1 MVVEQRPTF
10 CRICEPLCGMI
21 ATVEDGRLIALR
33 PDKEHPLSRGFACQK
48 GIAFTEVNND
58 PDRITVPLRRR
69 ADGEFEEVGW
79 AEALDDIAARLT
91 TILRRHGSGSVGWYM
106 GNPGAFSFGHAMWSG
121 LFTKGLGRRSH
132 YFTASSQ
139 DVSNRLLASQLLYG
153 SPAAIPVPD
162 LTRADLCVVIGAN
175 PVVSHG
181 SMITAPRIKDRLH
194 DIVKRGGRVVVI
206 DPRRTETAAEFE
218 WLGIRPDT
226 DAFLLLAV
234 LHVLFGEGLADI
246 DAIRRQATG
255 IDWLRQQCV
264 PFSPEATAAV
274 TGIDAETVRA
284 LARDLAGSAGASVYG
299 RFGTSTGRSGTLTSY
314 LLDAVNLVSGNLDR
328 AGGAMFGSLGIPGTR
343 LALKVLTPLM
353 QRAYR
358 RNRSRVG
365 GFPQV
370 IGSEPATMMAKEIS
384 TPGPGQIKALFV
396 SAGNPVLSVP
406 NGAELVAAAAQLDL
420 MVGLDLY
427 VTETTALCDY
437 VLPATTMYERDD
449 FPVLA
454 QGQQLTPFRQASA
467 AVVAPA
473 GQAKPEWEI
482 IDQLMRRMAR
492 QTPVFALIAAV
503 RQMLRILG
511 IEFGPRLMMDAV
523 IRLAD
528 GGDKFGLRRGGLNFA
543 RLATDRPHGEIVDP
557 HLREAVL
564 PATVPYPGGRVRLA
578 HDGIAGEVDKLR
590 QRHEPAGY
598 PLRLIGMR
606 EPRSENSWMHNSPL
620 LMRGDRSHRALM
632 HVDDAAEAGISAGDS
647 IDISSPWGRITV
659 TVGLTKDLVPG
670 VIAVPH
676 GWGHNGTGGWR
687 VANRAGGANVNAL
700 MSTHPHDVESLAG
713 MAWLTGVPVRV
724 DHTAGLHAAPREGE
738 RLR

>member
-1 MVVEQRPTF
+1 MAPLVEHRPTF

-21 ATVEDGRLIALR
+21 ATVEDGRLTALR
-33 PDKEHPLSRGFACQK
+33 PDKDHPLSRGFACQK
-48 GIAFTEVNND
+48 GIAFTEIHND

-69 ADGEFEEVGW
+69 GDGEFEEVSW
-79 AEALDDIAARLT
+79 DDALDDIAARLSD
-91 TILRRHGSGSVGWYM
+91 IVRRHGSGAVGWYM

-121 LFTKGLGRRSH
+121 LFTKALGRRSH

-139 DVSNRLLASQLLYG
+139 DVSNRILASQLLYG

-162 LTRADLCVVIGAN
+162 LTRARLCVVVGAN

-206 DPRRTETAAEFE
+206 DPRKTETAAQFE
-218 WLGIRPDT
+218 WLGIRPDS
-226 DAFLLLAV
+226 DAFLLLALLQV
-234 LHVLFGEGLADI
+234 MFDEGLADI
-246 DAIRRQATG
+246 EAIKRQATG
-255 IDWLRQQCV
+255 VDWLRERCV
-264 PFSPEATAAV
+264 PFTPEATAGL
-274 TGIDAETVRA
+274 TGIDPETVRG
-284 LARDLAGSAGASVYG
+284 LARDLARCPGASVYG

-328 AGGAMFGSLGIPGTR
+328 AGGAMFGSLGIPGQR
-343 LALKVLTPLM
+343 LALKLLAPAM

-370 IGSEPATMMAKEIS
+370 FGSEPATMMAKEIA

-406 NGAELVAAAAQLDL
+406 NGEELVSAASQLQL
-420 MVGLDLY
+420 MVGLDFY

-454 QGQQLTPFRQASA
+454 QGQQLTPFRQASD

-473 GQAKPEWEI
+473 GQAKPEWKIVDE
-482 IDQLMRRMAR
+482 LMRRMAR
-492 QTPVFALIAAV
+492 QTLGFALVAAI
-503 RQMLRILG
+503 RKLLSLTG
-511 IEFGPRLMMDAV
+511 TEFGPRLLMDAV

-528 GGDKFGLRRGGLNFA
+528 GGDRFGLRRGGLNFA
-543 RLATDRPHGEIVDP
+543 KLAADRPHGAIIEP
-557 HLREAVL
+557 HLQEGVL
-564 PATVPYPGGRVRLA
+564 PRTVPYPGGRVRLA
-578 HDGIAGEVDKLR
+578 HEGIAGEIVKLR
-590 QRHEPAGY
+590 RRKEPAEY

-620 LMRGDRSHRALM
+620 LMRGDRGHRALM
-632 HVDDAAEAGISAGDS
+632 HVDDAAGLAVADGGRIQ
-647 IDISSPWGRITV
+647 INSPWGEITV
-659 TVGLTKDLVPG
+659 TVGLTKDIVPG

-676 GWGHNGTGGWR
+676 GWGHDGTGGWR
-687 VANRAGGANVNAL
+687 VANRAGGSNVNTL
-700 MSTHPHDVESLAG
+700 MSTEPEDVEALAG

-724 DHTAGLHAAPREGE
+724 RPTDCASL
-738 RLR
+738 L

>member
-1 MVVEQRPTF
+1 MGVEHRPTF

-21 ATVEDGRLIALR
+21 ATVEDGRLTALR

-48 GIAFTEVNND
+48 GIAFTEINND
-58 PDRITVPLRRR
+58 PDRITAPLRRR
-69 ADGEFEEVGW
+69 ADGEFEEVSW
-79 AEALDDIAARLT
+79 DEALDDIAARLT
-91 TILRRHGSGSVGWYM
+91 AILRQHGSGAVGWYM

-139 DVSNRLLASQLLYG
+139 DVSNRILASQLLYG

-162 LTRADLCVVIGAN
+162 LTRAALCVVIGAN

-194 DIVKRGGRVVVI
+194 DIVKRGGRVLVI
-206 DPRRTETAAEFE
+206 DPRKTETAAQFE
-218 WLGIRPDT
+218 WLGIRPDS
-226 DAFLLLAV
+226 DAFLLLALLQV
-234 LHVLFGEGLADI
+234 MFDEGLADQA
-246 DAIRRQATG
+246 AIRRQASG
-255 IDWLRQQCV
+255 IDWLRDQCV
-264 PFSPEATAAV
+264 PFTPEATAEV
-274 TGIDAETVRA
+274 TGIDPATVRG
-284 LARDLAGSAGASVYG
+284 LARDLARTAGASVYG

-328 AGGAMFGSLGIPGTR
+328 AGGAMFGSLGIPGQR
-343 LALKVLTPLM
+343 LALKVLAPVM

-370 IGSEPATMMAKEIS
+370 FGSEPATMMAKEII

-406 NGAELVAAAAQLDL
+406 GGEELVSAAAQLDL
-420 MVGLDLY
+420 MVGLDFYL
-427 VTETTALCDY
+427 TETTALCDY

-454 QGQQLTPFRQASA
+454 QGQQLTPFRQASD

-473 GQAKPEWEI
+473 GQAQPEWEI

-492 QTPVFALIAAV
+492 RTPAFAMVAV
-503 RQMLRILG
+503 MRKVLG
-511 IEFGPRLMMDAV
+511 AMGIDFGPRLLMDAV

-528 GGDKFGLRRGGLNFA
+528 GGDRFGLRRGGLTFA
-543 RLATDRPHGEIVDP
+543 KLAGDRPHGEIIEP
-557 HLREAVL
+557 HLREGVL
-564 PATVPYPGGRVRLA
+564 PRTVPYPGGRVRLA
-578 HDGIAGEVDKLR
+578 HDGIAGEIDKLR
-590 QRHEPAGY
+590 HRNEPAEY

-620 LMRGDRSHRALM
+620 LMRGERGHRALM
-632 HVDDAAEAGISAGDS
+632 HVDDAAELAIADGDR
-647 IDISSPWGRITV
+647 IQISSPWGQIAV

-676 GWGHNGTGGWR
+676 GWGHDGTGGWT
-687 VANRAGGANVNAL
+687 VANRAGGSNVNAL
-700 MSTHPHDVESLAG
+700 MSTQPEDVEALAG

-724 DHTAGLHAAPREGE
+724 
-738 RLR
+738 LRAESASLR